1 LKIGLVLISLL
12 LQLLAVAV
20 GVTAFADN
28 MTNENVSIADDSSLM
43 DSLGLSV
50 TTIISIIL
58 SIFALVIS
66 GKSYQ
71 ISKTSEQDR
80 QREIRTATLAA
91 QLNKKII
98 DDEDRFEF
106 SLKIMNR
113 GKAVAKDIKILINGT
128 PATKYQNLIW
138 GAARWGG
145 LSEND
150 IIKEL
155 GAGSEIEYPLFY
167 GVGDPA
173 RMNIKL
179 TWSDELNEQNVFEG
193 LLLPI
198 TVRK

>member
-1 LKIGLVLISLL
+1 
-12 LQLLAVAV
+12 
-20 GVTAFADN
+20 
-28 MTNENVSIADDSSLM
+28 M

>member
-1 LKIGLVLISLL
+1 MKIGLVLISLL

>member
-1 LKIGLVLISLL
+1 MISLL